1 MRKTPA
7 NDDLMTT
14 REAGEVLGVAVRTV
28 QLWVESG
35 VLPAWR
41 TAGGH
46 RRIARSAVDKL
57 IAERSQV
64 IAQPAVKNEASAS
77 QDRPL
82 KLLVVEDDADLLNL
96 FTMVVEGWDF
106 PVELSTAVNGFEGLV
121 RIGQVRPDMVV
132 TDLNMPG
139 MDGLQMVRSLK
150 RPDSGYEDLVLIVGT
165 ALSAGDIAD
174 RGGLPEGTL
183 VFQKPVPFQEIEA
196 IARGLQPK
204 QAAKA

>member
-64 IAQPAVKNEASAS
+64 IAQPVVKNEASVS

-96 FTMVVEGWDF
+96 FTMVVDGWDF

-150 RPDSGYEDLVLIVGT
+150 RPDSGYEDLVLIVVT

-174 RGGLPEGTL
+174 RGGLPEGTR

-204 QAAKA
+204 QAEKA